1 MDIILF
7 MTSSNGERKDGQGRA
22 RTGEGETTAPLF
34 QFPPQWPGETE
45 LARSQPGGREGT
57 GNGPRREAAEFEVEG
72 VYIISVAARI
82 LDMHP
87 QTLRKY
93 ERLGL
98 INPDRTGGMLR
109 LYSRWDIRK
118 ILLIRH
124 LMDNLGLN
132 LAGVEFAL
140 ALVENLGKMRQRV
153 ASLPADNPAR
163 KLVDQQITQLCRN
176 LNLPEPGFVPGDAA
190 PQQEEQGPNNDR

>member
-1 MDIILF
+1 MRDRIAPKGKTNTGAASQMPPLRPQNIPL
-7 MTSSNGERKDGQGRA
+7 A
-22 RTGEGETTAPLF
+22 RIEGEPVSNPEESRASAWDF
-34 QFPPQWPGETE
+34 DV
-45 LARSQPGGREGT
+45 A
-57 GNGPRREAAEFEVEG
+57 G

-98 INPDRTGGMLR
+98 INPDRTVGMLR
-109 LYSRWDIRK
+109 LYSRGDIRK

-140 ALVENLGKMRQRV
+140 T
-153 ASLPADNPAR
+153 
-163 KLVDQQITQLCRN
+163 LVDNLFSMAERLSDAAQGEALQAAVQKEMSQLFRN
-176 LNLPEPGFVPGDAA
+176 LNLPL
-190 PQQEEQGPNNDR
+190 EE

>member
-1 MDIILF
+1 MPPSWPQQALPQVVNRKSPAG
-7 MTSSNGERKDGQGRA
+7 SSPESQA
-22 RTGEGETTAPLF
+22 RES
-34 QFPPQWPGETE
+34 
-45 LARSQPGGREGT
+45 R
-57 GNGPRREAAEFEVEG
+57 AAEAPGTPIVEIQG

-82 LDMHP
+82 LEMHP

-98 INPDRTGGMLR
+98 VNPERTGGMLR
-109 LYSRWDIRK
+109 LYSREDIQK

-140 ALVENLGKMRQRV
+140 NLVENLVELEQRLV
-153 ASLPADNPAR
+153 SAVPATSDEGASTRETIEETIKREVIRLYR
-163 KLVDQQITQLCRN
+163 R
-176 LNLPEPGFVPGDAA
+176 LNLPV
-190 PQQEEQGPNNDR
+190 